1 MWYNI
6 NMQNNIKP
14 QRYSTTYQLKLPLE
28 ISTIIEV
35 SDPVYT
41 FCEVMEHIDL
51 RKYLVI
57 EEHKTG
63 RKRYDSEILLKVILF
78 AFMERGYASVREIEK
93 LCKTD
98 IRFMWLLEGEPTPS
112 VATIKRFQ
120 SEKLSEAIEGQNTAD
135 FFTIVTWR
143 NTAEFV
149 SRSFRKGRP
158 ILVCGQLQNR
168 TWTDSQ
174 GVKRY
179 ATEIVADE
187 VDFVDS
193 KPDGVASQGAGQG
206 DGQYATD
213 AYGTPAYSNRG
224 DAQANVDFVDVA
236 DDSGLPF

>member
-1 MWYNI
+1 MANF
-6 NMQNNIKP
+6 N
-14 QRYSTTYQLKLPLE
+14 
-28 ISTIIEV
+28 
-35 SDPVYT
+35 
-41 FCEVMEHIDL
+41 
-51 RKYLVI
+51 
-57 EEHKTG
+57 
-63 RKRYDSEILLKVILF
+63 KVILVGRLT
-78 AFMERGYASVREIEK
+78 ADPELKQTTTGLSVCSFSIAVNR
-93 LCKTD
+93 
-98 IRFMWLLEGEPTPS
+98 RFS
-112 VATIKRFQ
+112 KA
-120 SEKLSEAIEGQNTAD
+120 AEGQNTAD

-213 AYGTPAYSNRG
+213 AYGAPAYSNRG